1 MAMQSGFIK
10 RIRDIMRMD
19 AGINGDAQRI
29 EQMVWM
35 LFLKVYDAKE
45 DDWELNEDNYESII
59 PEDLRW
65 RNWAKVDSNG
75 HAMTGDK
82 LLSFVN
88 NTLFPV
94 LKGNDV
100 KEGDTIDYEGIK
112 VAPDTPIKKAI
123 VKSTFEDANNYMKDG
138 VYLRQVI
145 DVIDE
150 IEFDDVKESHAFGFV
165 YEEILRELQSAG
177 SSGEFYTPRA
187 VTEFMALMIKP
198 KLGEKM
204 ADFACGT
211 GGFITSWLGQLSKQ
225 VTDTSAQKQLDDSI
239 YGIEKKPFPYLLCVT
254 NMLLHDIE
262 VPNIYHMNSLK
273 HNLLD
278 YTDDDKFDVI
288 LMNPPY
294 GGHEDKSIQGF
305 FPDDLASSETADLF
319 MSVILYRL
327 RKNGRAAVVVPD
339 GFLFG
344 LDNAKVNIKKKL
356 IGEFN
361 LHTVVRLPGSVF
373 SPYTSIT
380 TNLLFFDNT
389 KPTTETWFYRVD
401 IPSDRKHF
409 SKTKPMELKHFDD
422 CIAWWNNREVIPDG
436 EYFKSQKFTADYL
449 LNEQGCNIDLCGY
462 PHEEEEVLAPADL
475 IQKYEE
481 KRASLN
487 AEIDR
492 TILALSASLDGEPVN
507 FDTQGTISACGK
519 MDDLHKRF
527 PEDMKKSI
535 LQYAIQGK
543 LVEQRLE
550 EGTGA
555 ELYKQMQAEKQRLI
569 KEGKIKKEK
578 PLPEIAEDE
587 IPFDIPESW
596 KWVRFSEIMSTMS
609 TGPFGSMLHKTDYIE
624 KGIPLVNPANMVNGK
639 IVPSDKMMISE
650 ATRRRLS
657 SYILHAGM
665 IVLGRRG
672 EMGRCAVVTEKEDG
686 WLCGT
691 GSFFMEPS
699 MSLYVYYVVSL
710 FSSPYVKF
718 YLGGESVGTTM
729 SNLNHTILS
738 KMPIPLPPLA
748 EQRRIVAKLDE
759 ILPLCERLK

>member
-65 RNWAKVDSNG
+65 RNWAKADGNG

-82 LLSFVN
+82 LLNFVN

-94 LKGNDV
+94 LKGNDI
-100 KEGDTIDYEGIK
+100 KAGDTVIYEGIK
-112 VAPDTPIKKAI
+112 VTPSTPAKKAI

-187 VTEFMALMIKP
+187 VTEFMAMMIQP

-225 VTDTSAQKQLDDSI
+225 VTDTTAQKQLDDSI

-262 VPNIYHMNSLK
+262 VPNIYHTNSLK

-294 GGHEDKSIQGF
+294 GGHEDKSIYNF
-305 FPDDLASSETADLF
+305 FPNDLVSSETSDLF
-319 MSVILYRL
+319 MSVIMYRL
-327 RKNGRAAVVVPD
+327 KKGGRCAVVISD
-339 GFLFG
+339 GFLSSI
-344 LDNAKVNIKKKL
+344 DDSAKVNIKKKL
-356 IGEFN
+356 VSEFN
-361 LHTVVRLPGSVF
+361 LHTIIRLPSSVF
-373 SPYTSIT
+373 APYTDIP
-380 TNLLFFDNT
+380 TNILFFDNT
-389 KPTTETWFYRVD
+389 HPTRNTWYYRLD
-401 IPSDRKHF
+401 MPSDRKHF
-409 SKTKPMELKHFDD
+409 SKTKPMEIAHF
-422 CIAWWNNREVIPDG
+422 APVLEWWENRTEIKDVLPKENMVETWKAQCVSVDAII
-436 EYFKSQKFTADYL
+436 ENSYALNFCDYPP
-449 LNEQGCNIDLCGY
+449 NEQVVLTPD
-462 PHEEEEVLAPADL
+462 EVVSM
-475 IQKYEE
+475 YVS
-481 KRASLN
+481 KRQSLESKLSAATASLQDCLN
-487 AEIDR
+487 GLSMSSLTNIGDLAYQLSELNKSFPTDLRRSVLKAAVRGQLLAQKSEEHCAEI
-492 TILALSASLDGEPVN
+492 A
-507 FDTQGTISACGK
+507 
-519 MDDLHKRF
+519 
-527 PEDMKKSI
+527 
-535 LQYAIQGK
+535 AI
-543 LVEQRLE
+543 
-550 EGTGA
+550 
-555 ELYKQMQAEKQRLI
+555 
-569 KEGKIKKEK
+569 
-578 PLPEIAEDE
+578 DE
-587 IPFDIPESW
+587 IEDVPYSIPESW
-596 KWVRFSEIMSTMS
+596 RWV
-609 TGPFGSMLHKTDYIE
+609 
-624 KGIPLVNPANMVNGK
+624 
-639 IVPSDKMMISE
+639 
-650 ATRRRLS
+650 RLS
-657 SYILHAGM
+657 SLCIYLQRGKSPKYSTIEKIPVVSQKCNQWDGFQLDKARFIDPETLSAYSEERMLVNGDILINSTGLGT
-665 IVLGRRG
+665 LGRAAIYSDCKNPYG
-672 EMGRCAVVTEKEDG
+672 IAVADSHVTVARLNEKAILPEYLYAY
-686 WLCGT
+686 WANPSVQFIIESQAT
-691 GSFFMEPS
+691 GSTKQKE
-699 MSLYVYYVVSL
+699 
-710 FSSPYVKF
+710 
-718 YLGGESVGTTM
+718 LGLKLIQ
-729 SNLNHTILS
+729 NY
-738 KMPIPLPPLA
+738 PIPLPPLA
-748 EQRRIVAKLDE
+748 EQKRIVAKLEE